1 MIYWRL
7 FTSFL
12 KISAVGFGGG
22 YAMLSMVLS
31 VSKNLGL
38 TVDQFTDLTALD
50 LMIPGPIAV
59 NSATY
64 VGYLIAGILG
74 SLIATLAVCIPSFI
88 YVPIALRYEQIIKN
102 NPLFKFVMDTIKA
115 SVVGLIIYA
124 SITIIFGIILVD
136 NVSWQQVSEAPF
148 SVISPFALVVFIAS
162 AYVQIRWRRINPI
175 FLIIVAGILGYL
187 IG

>member
-7 FTSFL
+7 FISFF

-31 VSKNLGL
+31 VSKGLGL

-64 VGYLIAGILG
+64 VGYLVAGILG
-74 SLIATLAVCIPSFI
+74 SFIATLAICIPSFI
-88 YVPIALRYEQIIKN
+88 YVPIALRYEASIKN
-102 NPLFKFVMDTIKA
+102 NPLFKFIMDTIKA

-124 SITIIFGIILVD
+124 SMTIILGIILVGD
-136 NVSWQQVSEAPF
+136 VSLDRILDSPF
-148 SVISPFALVVFIAS
+148 SMISPFALFVFIIS
-162 AYVQIRWRRINPI
+162 AFVQIKWRRINPI
-175 FLIIVAGILGYL
+175 FLIAIAGILGYL

>member
-7 FTSFL
+7 FISFF

-38 TVDQFTDLTALD
+38 TVQQFTDLTALD

-64 VGYLIAGILG
+64 VGYLIAGFFG
-74 SLIATLAVCIPSFI
+74 SLVATLAVCIPSFV
-88 YVPIALRYEQIIKN
+88 YVPIALRYEEKIKN
-102 NPLFKFVMDTIKA
+102 NSLFKFIMDTIKA

-124 SITIIFGIILVD
+124 SMTIILGIILVD
-136 NVSWQQVSEAPF
+136 DANFSQIVKAPF
-148 SVISPFALVVFIAS
+148 SVISPFALIVFVIA
-162 AYVQIRWRRINPI
+162 AYVQIKWRRINPI
-175 FLIIVAGILGYL
+175 FLIAIAGILGYL

>member
-7 FTSFL
+7 FISFL

-31 VSKNLGL
+31 VSQNLGL

-64 VGYLIAGILG
+64 VGYLIAGVSG
-74 SLIATLAVCIPSFI
+74 SLIATIAICIPSFI
-88 YVPIALRYEQIIKN
+88 YVPIALRYETMIKH
-102 NPLFKFVMDTIKA
+102 NPLFKFIIDTIKA

-124 SITIIFGIILVD
+124 SMTIIYGIVLVD
-136 NVSWQQVSEAPF
+136 GASWQQIFERPF
-148 SVISPFALVVFIAS
+148 SVISPFALIVFIIS
-162 AYVQIRWRRINPI
+162 AYVQIKWRRVNPI
-175 FLIIVAGILGYL
+175 YLIIIAGILGYL